1 MLISNPQGHYHFLKG
16 IGPYSC
22 GVIADPKYEIIR
34 VTLRCSLPWLQGFEF
49 IDSHLTQQGL
59 SRAAFCAAELRSP
72 APVSFNGFA
81 AFNDDYCSVLRDWG
95 LFVGDL
101 NPVAR
106 TNVAPAN
113 ESRTQVEL
121 FAFSYAISTGDA
133 VQPTFVIAGA
143 GEVRGGILEPQS
155 IVRLAETD
163 PQAMR
168 EKASYVME
176 VMEQRLDGLGARW
189 DLVNAIDV
197 YTIHTLEGLVEE
209 TILNRLGP
217 AQRHGLHYHKA
228 HPPVL
233 DIEFEMD
240 MRGVRSQI
248 LV

>member
-1 MLISNPQGHYHFLKG
+1 VLISNPEGHYHFLKG

-34 VTLRCSLPWLQGFEF
+34 VTLRRSLPWRQGFEF

-81 AFNDDYCSVLRDWG
+81 SFNDDYCSVLRDWD
-95 LFVGDL
+95 LYVGDL

-113 ESRTQVEL
+113 ESRSQVEL
-121 FAFSYAISTGDA
+121 FAFSYATSIGDA

-143 GEVRGGILEPQS
+143 GEVRDGILEPQS
-155 IVRLAETD
+155 VVRLAETH
-163 PQAMR
+163 PEAMR
-168 EKASYVME
+168 EKASYVMG

-197 YTIHTLEGLVEE
+197 YTVHTLEGLVEE

-217 AQRHGLHYHKA
+217 ARRHGLHYHKA